1 MDLSDFANKFNF
13 MKNLN
18 LGDTIEHKEPI
29 QLNGLD
35 ESVVLCGSKLV
46 ILLFY
51 LHLITTPMILR
62 IYQWKIVLLQFNRAY
77 LKVLEWS

>member
-51 LHLITTPMILR
+51 LHLMTTPMILR
-62 IYQWKIVLLQFNRAY
+62 IYQ
-77 LKVLEWS
+77 

>member
-13 MKNLN
+13 MNNLN

-35 ESVVLCGSKLV
+35 ELVVLCGSKLV

-51 LHLITTPMILR
+51 LHLMTTPMILR
-62 IYQWKIVLLQFNRAY
+62 IYQWEIVLLQFNRAY
-77 LKVLEWS
+77 LKVLE